1 MKRAKLNNDKI
12 TALYCR
18 LSKDDGTNNESMSI
32 STQKTMLKDYAKRN
46 GFLNCQFYVDDGY
59 SGTNYDRPAFRQL
72 IEDIQDGE
80 VSTLITKDL
89 SRLGRNY
96 LETGTYIEVFF
107 PNHNVRY
114 IAINDGVD
122 SIDNAQMDITPF
134 RNIINE
140 MYAKDTSRKIKS
152 ALHARR
158 MQGKYMATT
167 APFGYQKD
175 EKDHNHLV
183 IDEVTAPVVEL
194 IFSIAEEGVGLHTIC
209 NRLRKAKVLKPSFYK
224 KELFERFMDEEKM
237 YDWDTAYVSQILHN
251 PVYAGNLT
259 VADKPTKTMHFRKRQ
274 YIPFAEREVIYGTHE
289 PIIEQN
295 RWNNVQKILQSRPP
309 VIGESSSG
317 YDNIFRGVI
326 KCADCGSAMLA
337 KVEQKRKRNNVL
349 DKTFYC
355 CTKYR
360 KFGKDGCSSHN
371 IEARTVHEVVLADI
385 QKHAGQ
391 ALTDRKAM
399 VTDIAERLNL
409 QMSADREQQKKE
421 LRQCKQRVSEIENLY
436 AKLYEDL
443 TRELITEKRFQM
455 LSARYDSEQE
465 ELTAKIKELEKS
477 AIADKEQLSSIEH
490 FAEQIS
496 GYAGITELNFK
507 IINQLIEKILVSEPV
522 EIDGQKIQRLTIHY
536 KFIGAKEAIF
546 KLTNLQK
553 NSILIKPCSRGV
565 SGALYPQSAPV
576 GVMLYRGPA
585 SA

>member
-209 NRLRKAKVLKPSFYK
+209 NRLRKAKVIKPSFYK

-259 VADKPTKTMHFRKRQ
+259 VADKPTKTMRSKKRQ

-317 YDNIFRGVI
+317 YDNIFRGTI

-360 KFGKDGCSSHN
+360 KFGKEGCSSHT

-399 VTDIAERLNL
+399 VTEIAERLNL

-443 TRELITEKRFQM
+443 TRELLTEKRFQM

-477 AIADKEQLSSIEH
+477 AIADKEQLSSIEQ

-522 EIDGQKIQRLTIHY
+522 EVDGQKIQRLTIHY
-536 KFIGAKEAIF
+536 KFIGALET
-546 KLTNLQK
+546 LE
-553 NSILIKPCSRGV
+553 
-565 SGALYPQSAPV
+565 
-576 GVMLYRGPA
+576 
-585 SA
+585 

>member
-32 STQKTMLKDYAKRN
+32 STQKTMLKEYAKRN

-209 NRLRKAKVLKPSFYK
+209 NRLRKAKVIKPSFYK
-224 KELFERFMDEEKM
+224 KEMFERYTDEEKM
-237 YDWDTAYVSQILHN
+237 YDWDTAYVSKILHD

-259 VADKPTKTMHFRKRQ
+259 VAERPTKTMRSKKRQ
-274 YIPFAEREVIYGTHE
+274 YIPYAEREIIYGTHE

-295 RWNNVQKILQSRPP
+295 RWNTVQKILDGRPP

-317 YDNIFRGVI
+317 YDNIFRGII

-360 KFGKDGCSSHN
+360 KFGKEGCSSHT

-399 VTDIAERLNL
+399 VTEIAERLNL
-409 QMSADREQQKKE
+409 QLSADKEQQKKE

-536 KFIGAKEAIF
+536 KFIGALET
-546 KLTNLQK
+546 LE
-553 NSILIKPCSRGV
+553 
-565 SGALYPQSAPV
+565 
-576 GVMLYRGPA
+576 
-585 SA
+585 

>member
-152 ALHARR
+152 ALHARK

-209 NRLRKAKVLKPSFYK
+209 NRLRKAKVMKPSFYK
-224 KELFERFMDEEKM
+224 KELFERFTDEEKM

-259 VADKPTKTMHFRKRQ
+259 VADKPTKTMRSKKRQ
-274 YIPFAEREVIYGTHE
+274 YIPYAEREIIYGTHE

-317 YDNIFRGVI
+317 YDNIFRGII

-337 KVEQKRKRNNVL
+337 KVEQKRKRNNVI

-360 KFGKDGCSSHN
+360 KFGKEGCSSHT

-391 ALTDRKAM
+391 ALADRKAM
-399 VTDIAERLNL
+399 VTEIAERLNL
-409 QMSADREQQKKE
+409 QLSADREQQKKE

-536 KFIGAKEAIF
+536 KFIGALET
-546 KLTNLQK
+546 LE
-553 NSILIKPCSRGV
+553 
-565 SGALYPQSAPV
+565 
-576 GVMLYRGPA
+576 
-585 SA
+585 

>member
-18 LSKDDGTNNESMSI
+18 LSKDDGTNSESMSI
-32 STQKTMLKDYAKRN
+32 STQKTMLKDYAKLN

-72 IEDIQDGE
+72 IGDIQDGE

-209 NRLRKAKVLKPSFYK
+209 NRLRKAKVIKPSFYK
-224 KELFERFMDEEKM
+224 KEMFERYTDEEKM
-237 YDWDTAYVSQILHN
+237 YDWDTAYVSKILRN

-259 VADKPTKTMHFRKRQ
+259 VAERPTKTMRSKKRQ
-274 YIPFAEREVIYGTHE
+274 YIPYAEREVIYGTHE

-295 RWNNVQKILQSRPP
+295 RWNTVQKILDGRPP
-309 VIGESSSG
+309 VIEESSSG

-360 KFGKDGCSSHN
+360 KFGKEGCSSHT
-371 IEARTVHEVVLADI
+371 IEARTVPEVVLADI

-399 VTDIAERLNL
+399 VTEIAERLNL

-443 TRELITEKRFQM
+443 TRELLTEKRFQM
-455 LSARYDSEQE
+455 LSARFDSEQE

-477 AIADKEQLSSIEH
+477 AIADREQLSSIEQ

-522 EIDGQKIQRLTIHY
+522 EVDGQKIQRLTIHY
-536 KFIGAKEAIF
+536 KFIGALET
-546 KLTNLQK
+546 LE
-553 NSILIKPCSRGV
+553 
-565 SGALYPQSAPV
+565 
-576 GVMLYRGPA
+576 
-585 SA
+585 

>member
-259 VADKPTKTMHFRKRQ
+259 VADKPTKTMRSKKRQ
-274 YIPFAEREVIYGTHE
+274 YIPYAEREIIYGTHE

-317 YDNIFRGVI
+317 YDNIFRGII

-337 KVEQKRKRNNVL
+337 KVEQKRKRNNVI

-360 KFGKDGCSSHN
+360 KFGKEGCSSHT

-399 VTDIAERLNL
+399 ITEIAERLNL
-409 QMSADREQQKKE
+409 QLSADKEQQKKE

-465 ELTAKIKELEKS
+465 ELTSKIKELEKS

-522 EIDGQKIQRLTIHY
+522 EVDGQKIQRLTIHY
-536 KFIGAKEAIF
+536 KFIGALET
-546 KLTNLQK
+546 LE
-553 NSILIKPCSRGV
+553 
-565 SGALYPQSAPV
+565 
-576 GVMLYRGPA
+576 
-585 SA
+585 

>member
-259 VADKPTKTMHFRKRQ
+259 VADKPTKTIRSKKRQ

-317 YDNIFRGVI
+317 YDNIFRGII

-360 KFGKDGCSSHN
+360 KFGKEGCSSHT

-399 VTDIAERLNL
+399 VTEIAERLNL

-443 TRELITEKRFQM
+443 TRELLTEKRFQM

-477 AIADKEQLSSIEH
+477 AIADREQLSSIEQ

-522 EIDGQKIQRLTIHY
+522 EVDGQKIQRLTIHY
-536 KFIGAKEAIF
+536 KFIGALET
-546 KLTNLQK
+546 LE
-553 NSILIKPCSRGV
+553 
-565 SGALYPQSAPV
+565 
-576 GVMLYRGPA
+576 
-585 SA
+585 

>member
-259 VADKPTKTMHFRKRQ
+259 VADKPTKTMHSKKRQ

-295 RWNNVQKILQSRPP
+295 RWNNVQKILESRPP

-317 YDNIFRGVI
+317 YDNIFRGII

-360 KFGKDGCSSHN
+360 KFGKEGCSSHT

-399 VTDIAERLNL
+399 VTEIAERLNL

-443 TRELITEKRFQM
+443 TRELLTEKRFQM
-455 LSARYDSEQE
+455 LSARFDSEQE

-477 AIADKEQLSSIEH
+477 AIADKEQLSSIEQ

-522 EIDGQKIQRLTIHY
+522 EVDGQKIQRLTIHY
-536 KFIGAKEAIF
+536 KFIGALET
-546 KLTNLQK
+546 LE
-553 NSILIKPCSRGV
+553 
-565 SGALYPQSAPV
+565 
-576 GVMLYRGPA
+576 
-585 SA
+585 

>member
-32 STQKTMLKDYAKRN
+32 GTQKTMLKEYAKRN

-59 SGTNYDRPAFRQL
+59 SGTNYDRPAFQQL
-72 IEDIQDGE
+72 IEDIRNGE
-80 VSTLITKDL
+80 ISTLITKDL

-114 IAINDGVD
+114 IAVNDGVD
-122 SIDNAQMDITPF
+122 SIDNTQMDITPF

-259 VADKPTKTMHFRKRQ
+259 VADKPTKTMRSKKRQ

-317 YDNIFRGVI
+317 YDNIFRGTI

-399 VTDIAERLNL
+399 VTEIAERLNL

-443 TRELITEKRFQM
+443 TRELLTEKRFQM

-522 EIDGQKIQRLTIHY
+522 EVDGQKIQRLTIHY
-536 KFIGAKEAIF
+536 KFIGALET
-546 KLTNLQK
+546 LE
-553 NSILIKPCSRGV
+553 
-565 SGALYPQSAPV
+565 
-576 GVMLYRGPA
+576 
-585 SA
+585 

>member
-107 PNHNVRY
+107 PNHDVRY

-209 NRLRKAKVLKPSFYK
+209 NRLRKAKVIKPSFYK
-224 KELFERFMDEEKM
+224 KEMFERYTDEEKM
-237 YDWDTAYVSQILHN
+237 YDWDTAYVSKILHD

-259 VADKPTKTMHFRKRQ
+259 VAERPTKTMRSKKRQ
-274 YIPFAEREVIYGTHE
+274 YIPYAEREVIYGTHE
-289 PIIEQN
+289 PIIEQS
-295 RWNNVQKILQSRPP
+295 RWNTVQKILESRPP

-360 KFGKDGCSSHN
+360 KFGKEGCSSHT

-391 ALTDRKAM
+391 ALADRKAM
-399 VTDIAERLNL
+399 VTEIAERLNL
-409 QMSADREQQKKE
+409 QLSADKEQQKKE

-455 LSARYDSEQE
+455 LSARFDSEQE

-477 AIADKEQLSSIEH
+477 AIADKEQLSSIEQ

-522 EIDGQKIQRLTIHY
+522 EVDGQKIQRLTIHY
-536 KFIGAKEAIF
+536 KFIGALET
-546 KLTNLQK
+546 LE
-553 NSILIKPCSRGV
+553 
-565 SGALYPQSAPV
+565 
-576 GVMLYRGPA
+576 
-585 SA
+585 

>member
-152 ALHARR
+152 ALHARK

-209 NRLRKAKVLKPSFYK
+209 NRLRKAKVIKPSFYK
-224 KELFERFMDEEKM
+224 REMFERYTDEEKM
-237 YDWDTAYVSQILHN
+237 YDWDTAYVSKILHD

-259 VADKPTKTMHFRKRQ
+259 VAERPTKTMRSKKRQ
-274 YIPFAEREVIYGTHE
+274 YIPYAEREVIYGTHE
-289 PIIEQN
+289 PIIEQS
-295 RWNNVQKILQSRPP
+295 RWNTVQKILESRPP

-360 KFGKDGCSSHN
+360 KFGKEGCSSHT

-391 ALTDRKAM
+391 ALADRKAM
-399 VTDIAERLNL
+399 VTEIAERLNL
-409 QMSADREQQKKE
+409 QLSADKEQQKKE

-455 LSARYDSEQE
+455 LSARFDSEQE

-522 EIDGQKIQRLTIHY
+522 EVDGQKIQRLTIHY
-536 KFIGAKEAIF
+536 KFIGALET
-546 KLTNLQK
+546 LE
-553 NSILIKPCSRGV
+553 
-565 SGALYPQSAPV
+565 
-576 GVMLYRGPA
+576 
-585 SA
+585 

>member
-259 VADKPTKTMHFRKRQ
+259 VADKPTKTMRSKKRQ
-274 YIPFAEREVIYGTHE
+274 YIPYAEREIIYGTHE

-295 RWNNVQKILQSRPP
+295 RWNTVQKILDGRPP

-360 KFGKDGCSSHN
+360 KFGKEGCSSHT

-443 TRELITEKRFQM
+443 TRELLTEKRFQM
-455 LSARYDSEQE
+455 LSARFDSEQE

-477 AIADKEQLSSIEH
+477 AIADKEQLSSIEQ

-522 EIDGQKIQRLTIHY
+522 EVDGQKIQRLTIHY
-536 KFIGAKEAIF
+536 KFIGALET
-546 KLTNLQK
+546 LE
-553 NSILIKPCSRGV
+553 
-565 SGALYPQSAPV
+565 
-576 GVMLYRGPA
+576 
-585 SA
+585 

>member
-259 VADKPTKTMHFRKRQ
+259 VADKPTKTMHSKKRQ

-399 VTDIAERLNL
+399 VTEIAERLNL
-409 QMSADREQQKKE
+409 QLSADKEQQKKE

-477 AIADKEQLSSIEH
+477 AIADKEQLSSIEQ

-522 EIDGQKIQRLTIHY
+522 EVDGQKIQRLTIHY
-536 KFIGAKEAIF
+536 KFIGALET
-546 KLTNLQK
+546 LE
-553 NSILIKPCSRGV
+553 
-565 SGALYPQSAPV
+565 
-576 GVMLYRGPA
+576 
-585 SA
+585 

>member
-209 NRLRKAKVLKPSFYK
+209 NRLRKAKVIKPSFYK
-224 KELFERFMDEEKM
+224 KEMFERYTDEEKM
-237 YDWDTAYVSQILHN
+237 YDWDTAYVSKILHD

-259 VADKPTKTMHFRKRQ
+259 VAERPTKTMRSKKRQ
-274 YIPFAEREVIYGTHE
+274 YIPYAEREVIYGTHE
-289 PIIEQN
+289 PIIEQS
-295 RWNNVQKILQSRPP
+295 RWNTVQKILESRPP

-360 KFGKDGCSSHN
+360 KFGKEGCSSHT

-391 ALTDRKAM
+391 ALADRKAM
-399 VTDIAERLNL
+399 VTEIAERLNL
-409 QMSADREQQKKE
+409 QLSADKEQQKKE

-455 LSARYDSEQE
+455 LSARFDSEQE

-522 EIDGQKIQRLTIHY
+522 EVDGQKIQRLTIHY
-536 KFIGAKEAIF
+536 KFIGALET
-546 KLTNLQK
+546 LE
-553 NSILIKPCSRGV
+553 
-565 SGALYPQSAPV
+565 
-576 GVMLYRGPA
+576 
-585 SA
+585 

>member
-209 NRLRKAKVLKPSFYK
+209 NRLRKAKVIKPSFYK
-224 KELFERFMDEEKM
+224 KEMFERYTDEEKM
-237 YDWDTAYVSQILHN
+237 YDWDTAYVSKILHD

-259 VADKPTKTMHFRKRQ
+259 VAERPTKTMRSKKRQ
-274 YIPFAEREVIYGTHE
+274 YIPYAEREVIYGTHE

-295 RWNNVQKILQSRPP
+295 RWNNVQKILESRPP

-360 KFGKDGCSSHN
+360 KFGKEGCSAHT

-399 VTDIAERLNL
+399 VTEIAERLNL
-409 QMSADREQQKKE
+409 QLSADKEQQKKE

-443 TRELITEKRFQM
+443 TRELLTEKRFQM

-477 AIADKEQLSSIEH
+477 AIADKEQLSSIEQ

-522 EIDGQKIQRLTIHY
+522 EVDGQKIQRLTIHY
-536 KFIGAKEAIF
+536 KFIGALET
-546 KLTNLQK
+546 LE
-553 NSILIKPCSRGV
+553 
-565 SGALYPQSAPV
+565 
-576 GVMLYRGPA
+576 
-585 SA
+585 

>member
-107 PNHNVRY
+107 PNHDVRY

-152 ALHARR
+152 ALHARK

-224 KELFERFMDEEKM
+224 KEMFERYTDEEKM
-237 YDWDTAYVSQILHN
+237 YDWDTAYVSKILHD

-259 VADKPTKTMHFRKRQ
+259 VAERPTKTMRSKKRQ
-274 YIPFAEREVIYGTHE
+274 YIPYAEREVIYGTHE
-289 PIIEQN
+289 PIIEQS
-295 RWNNVQKILQSRPP
+295 RWNTVQKILESRPP

-360 KFGKDGCSSHN
+360 KFGKEGCSSHT

-391 ALTDRKAM
+391 ALADRKAM
-399 VTDIAERLNL
+399 VTEIAERLNL
-409 QMSADREQQKKE
+409 QLSADKEQQKKE

-455 LSARYDSEQE
+455 LSARFDSEQE

-477 AIADKEQLSSIEH
+477 AIADKEQLSSIEQ

-522 EIDGQKIQRLTIHY
+522 EVDGQKIQRLTIHY
-536 KFIGAKEAIF
+536 KFIGALET
-546 KLTNLQK
+546 LE
-553 NSILIKPCSRGV
+553 
-565 SGALYPQSAPV
+565 
-576 GVMLYRGPA
+576 
-585 SA
+585 

>member
-209 NRLRKAKVLKPSFYK
+209 NRLRKAKVIKPSFYK
-224 KELFERFMDEEKM
+224 REMFERYTDEEKM
-237 YDWDTAYVSQILHN
+237 YDWDTAYVSKILHD

-259 VADKPTKTMHFRKRQ
+259 VAERPTKTMRSKKRQ
-274 YIPFAEREVIYGTHE
+274 YIPYAEREVIYGTHE
-289 PIIEQN
+289 PIIEQS
-295 RWNNVQKILQSRPP
+295 RWNTVQKILESRPP

-317 YDNIFRGVI
+317 YDNIFRGII

-360 KFGKDGCSSHN
+360 KFGKEGCSSHT

-391 ALTDRKAM
+391 ALADRKAM
-399 VTDIAERLNL
+399 VTEIAERLNL

-455 LSARYDSEQE
+455 LSARFDSEQE
-465 ELTAKIKELEKS
+465 ELTARIKELEKS
-477 AIADKEQLSSIEH
+477 AIADKEQLSSIEQ

-522 EIDGQKIQRLTIHY
+522 EVDGQKIQRLTIHY
-536 KFIGAKEAIF
+536 KFIGALET
-546 KLTNLQK
+546 LE
-553 NSILIKPCSRGV
+553 
-565 SGALYPQSAPV
+565 
-576 GVMLYRGPA
+576 
-585 SA
+585 

>member
-1 MKRAKLNNDKI
+1 MHCCDVI
-12 TALYCR
+12 LYVR
-18 LSKDDGTNNESMSI
+18 LT
-32 STQKTMLKDYAKRN
+32 
-46 GFLNCQFYVDDGY
+46 
-59 SGTNYDRPAFRQL
+59 
-72 IEDIQDGE
+72 
-80 VSTLITKDL
+80 
-89 SRLGRNY
+89 
-96 LETGTYIEVFF
+96 
-107 PNHNVRY
+107 
-114 IAINDGVD
+114 
-122 SIDNAQMDITPF
+122 
-134 RNIINE
+134 NE

-259 VADKPTKTMHFRKRQ
+259 VADKPTKTMRSKKRQ

-360 KFGKDGCSSHN
+360 KFGKEGCSSHT

-443 TRELITEKRFQM
+443 TRELLTEKRFQM

-477 AIADKEQLSSIEH
+477 AIADREQLSSIEQ

-522 EIDGQKIQRLTIHY
+522 EVDGQKIQRLTIHY
-536 KFIGAKEAIF
+536 KFIGALET
-546 KLTNLQK
+546 LE
-553 NSILIKPCSRGV
+553 
-565 SGALYPQSAPV
+565 
-576 GVMLYRGPA
+576 
-585 SA
+585 

>member
-12 TALYCR
+12 TALYCG

-158 MQGKYMATT
+158 MQGKYMAAT

-209 NRLRKAKVLKPSFYK
+209 NRLRKAKVIKPSFYK
-224 KELFERFMDEEKM
+224 REMFERYTDEEKM
-237 YDWDTAYVSQILHN
+237 YDWDTAYVSKILHD

-259 VADKPTKTMHFRKRQ
+259 VAERPTKTMRSKKRQ
-274 YIPFAEREVIYGTHE
+274 YIPYAEREVIYGTHE
-289 PIIEQN
+289 PIIEQS
-295 RWNNVQKILQSRPP
+295 RWNTVQKILESRPP

-317 YDNIFRGVI
+317 YDNIFRGII

-360 KFGKDGCSSHN
+360 KFGKEGCSAHT

-399 VTDIAERLNL
+399 VTEIAERLNL
-409 QMSADREQQKKE
+409 QLSADKEQQKKE

-443 TRELITEKRFQM
+443 TRELLTEKRFQM
-455 LSARYDSEQE
+455 LSARFDSEQE

-477 AIADKEQLSSIEH
+477 AIADKEQLSSIEQ

-507 IINQLIEKILVSEPV
+507 IINQLIEKFLVSEPV
-522 EIDGQKIQRLTIHY
+522 EVDGQKTQRLTIHY
-536 KFIGAKEAIF
+536 KFIGALET
-546 KLTNLQK
+546 LE
-553 NSILIKPCSRGV
+553 
-565 SGALYPQSAPV
+565 
-576 GVMLYRGPA
+576 
-585 SA
+585 

>member
-209 NRLRKAKVLKPSFYK
+209 NRLRKAKVIKPSFYK
-224 KELFERFMDEEKM
+224 KEMFERYTDEEKM

-259 VADKPTKTMHFRKRQ
+259 VADKPTKTMRSKKRQ
-274 YIPFAEREVIYGTHE
+274 YIPYAEREIIYGTHE

-317 YDNIFRGVI
+317 YDNIFRGII

-337 KVEQKRKRNNVL
+337 KVEQKRKRNNVI

-360 KFGKDGCSSHN
+360 KFGKEGCSSHT

-391 ALTDRKAM
+391 ALADRKAM
-399 VTDIAERLNL
+399 VTEIAERLNL
-409 QMSADREQQKKE
+409 QLSADKEQQKKE

-536 KFIGAKEAIF
+536 KFIGALET
-546 KLTNLQK
+546 LE
-553 NSILIKPCSRGV
+553 
-565 SGALYPQSAPV
+565 
-576 GVMLYRGPA
+576 
-585 SA
+585 

>member
-259 VADKPTKTMHFRKRQ
+259 VADKPTKTMRSKKRQ
-274 YIPFAEREVIYGTHE
+274 YIPYAEREIIYGTHE

-360 KFGKDGCSSHN
+360 KFGKEGCSSHT

-443 TRELITEKRFQM
+443 TRELLTEKRFQM

-477 AIADKEQLSSIEH
+477 AIADREQLSSIEQ

-522 EIDGQKIQRLTIHY
+522 EVDGQKIQRLTIHY
-536 KFIGAKEAIF
+536 KFIGALET
-546 KLTNLQK
+546 LE
-553 NSILIKPCSRGV
+553 
-565 SGALYPQSAPV
+565 
-576 GVMLYRGPA
+576 
-585 SA
+585 

>member
-259 VADKPTKTMHFRKRQ
+259 VADKPTKTMRSKKRQ
-274 YIPFAEREVIYGTHE
+274 YIPYAEREVIYGTHE

-317 YDNIFRGVI
+317 YDNIFRGII

-360 KFGKDGCSSHN
+360 KFGKEGCSSHT

-399 VTDIAERLNL
+399 VTEIAERLNL

-443 TRELITEKRFQM
+443 TRELLTEKRFQM
-455 LSARYDSEQE
+455 LSARFDSEQE

-477 AIADKEQLSSIEH
+477 AIADKEQLSSIEQ

-536 KFIGAKEAIF
+536 KFIGALET
-546 KLTNLQK
+546 LE
-553 NSILIKPCSRGV
+553 
-565 SGALYPQSAPV
+565 
-576 GVMLYRGPA
+576 
-585 SA
+585 

>member
-107 PNHNVRY
+107 PNHDVRY

-152 ALHARR
+152 ALHARK

-209 NRLRKAKVLKPSFYK
+209 NRLRKAKVIKPSFYK
-224 KELFERFMDEEKM
+224 KEMFERYTDEEKM
-237 YDWDTAYVSQILHN
+237 YDWDTAYVSKILHD

-259 VADKPTKTMHFRKRQ
+259 VAERPTKTMRSKKRQ
-274 YIPFAEREVIYGTHE
+274 YIPYAEREVIYGTHE
-289 PIIEQN
+289 PIIEQS
-295 RWNNVQKILQSRPP
+295 RWNTVQKILESRPP

-317 YDNIFRGVI
+317 YDNIFRGII

-360 KFGKDGCSSHN
+360 KFGKEGCSSHT

-391 ALTDRKAM
+391 ALADRKAM
-399 VTDIAERLNL
+399 VTEIAERLNL

-455 LSARYDSEQE
+455 LSARFDSEQE

-536 KFIGAKEAIF
+536 KFIGALET
-546 KLTNLQK
+546 LE
-553 NSILIKPCSRGV
+553 
-565 SGALYPQSAPV
+565 
-576 GVMLYRGPA
+576 
-585 SA
+585 

>member
-152 ALHARR
+152 ALHARK

-224 KELFERFMDEEKM
+224 KELFERFMDEGKM

-259 VADKPTKTMHFRKRQ
+259 VADKPTKTMRSKKRQ
-274 YIPFAEREVIYGTHE
+274 YIPYAEREIIYGTHE

-360 KFGKDGCSSHN
+360 KFGKEGCSAHT

-391 ALTDRKAM
+391 ALADRKAM
-399 VTDIAERLNL
+399 VTEIAERLNL
-409 QMSADREQQKKE
+409 QLSADKEQQKKE

-443 TRELITEKRFQM
+443 TRELLTEKRFQM

-477 AIADKEQLSSIEH
+477 AIADKEQLSSIEQ

-522 EIDGQKIQRLTIHY
+522 EVDGQKIQRLTIHY
-536 KFIGAKEAIF
+536 KFIGALET
-546 KLTNLQK
+546 LE
-553 NSILIKPCSRGV
+553 
-565 SGALYPQSAPV
+565 
-576 GVMLYRGPA
+576 
-585 SA
+585 

>member
-259 VADKPTKTMHFRKRQ
+259 VADKPTKTMRSKKRQ
-274 YIPFAEREVIYGTHE
+274 YIPYAEREIIYGTHE

-295 RWNNVQKILQSRPP
+295 RWNTVQKILDGRPP

-360 KFGKDGCSSHN
+360 KFGKDGCSSHT

-399 VTDIAERLNL
+399 VTEIAERLNL

-443 TRELITEKRFQM
+443 TRELLTEKRFQM

-477 AIADKEQLSSIEH
+477 AIADKEQLSSIEQ

-522 EIDGQKIQRLTIHY
+522 EVDGQKIQRLTIHY
-536 KFIGAKEAIF
+536 KFIGALET
-546 KLTNLQK
+546 LE
-553 NSILIKPCSRGV
+553 
-565 SGALYPQSAPV
+565 
-576 GVMLYRGPA
+576 
-585 SA
+585 

>member
-209 NRLRKAKVLKPSFYK
+209 NRLRKAKVIKPSFYK
-224 KELFERFMDEEKM
+224 KEMFERYTDEEKM
-237 YDWDTAYVSQILHN
+237 YDWDTAYVSKILHD

-259 VADKPTKTMHFRKRQ
+259 VAERPTKTMRSKKRQ
-274 YIPFAEREVIYGTHE
+274 YIPYAEREIIYGTHE

-295 RWNNVQKILQSRPP
+295 RWNTVQKILESRPP

-317 YDNIFRGVI
+317 YDNIFRGII

-360 KFGKDGCSSHN
+360 KFGKEGCSSHT

-399 VTDIAERLNL
+399 VTEIAERLNL

-443 TRELITEKRFQM
+443 TRELLTEKRFQM

-477 AIADKEQLSSIEH
+477 AIADREQLSSIEQ

-522 EIDGQKIQRLTIHY
+522 EVDGQKIQRLTIHY
-536 KFIGAKEAIF
+536 KFIGALET
-546 KLTNLQK
+546 LE
-553 NSILIKPCSRGV
+553 
-565 SGALYPQSAPV
+565 
-576 GVMLYRGPA
+576 
-585 SA
+585 

>member
-259 VADKPTKTMHFRKRQ
+259 VADKPTKTMRSKKRQ
-274 YIPFAEREVIYGTHE
+274 YIPYAEREIIYGTHE

-360 KFGKDGCSSHN
+360 KFGKEGCSAHT

-443 TRELITEKRFQM
+443 TRELLTEKRFQM
-455 LSARYDSEQE
+455 LSARFDSEQE

-477 AIADKEQLSSIEH
+477 AIADKEQLSSIEQ

-522 EIDGQKIQRLTIHY
+522 EVDGQKIQRLTIHY
-536 KFIGAKEAIF
+536 KFIGALET
-546 KLTNLQK
+546 LE
-553 NSILIKPCSRGV
+553 
-565 SGALYPQSAPV
+565 
-576 GVMLYRGPA
+576 
-585 SA
+585 

>member
-209 NRLRKAKVLKPSFYK
+209 NRLRKAKVIKPSFYK
-224 KELFERFMDEEKM
+224 KEMFERYTDEEKM
-237 YDWDTAYVSQILHN
+237 YDWDTAYVSKILHD

-259 VADKPTKTMHFRKRQ
+259 VAERPTKTMRSKKRQ
-274 YIPFAEREVIYGTHE
+274 YIPYAEREVIYGTHE
-289 PIIEQN
+289 PIIEQS
-295 RWNNVQKILQSRPP
+295 RWNTVQKILESRPP

-360 KFGKDGCSSHN
+360 KFGKEGCSSHT

-399 VTDIAERLNL
+399 VTEIAERLNL

-443 TRELITEKRFQM
+443 TRELLTEKRFQM
-455 LSARYDSEQE
+455 LSARFDSEQE

-477 AIADKEQLSSIEH
+477 AIADKEQLSSIEQ

-536 KFIGAKEAIF
+536 KFIGALET
-546 KLTNLQK
+546 LE
-553 NSILIKPCSRGV
+553 
-565 SGALYPQSAPV
+565 
-576 GVMLYRGPA
+576 
-585 SA
+585 

>member
-209 NRLRKAKVLKPSFYK
+209 NRLRKAKVIKPSFYK
-224 KELFERFMDEEKM
+224 KEMFERYTDEEKM
-237 YDWDTAYVSQILHN
+237 YDWDTAYVSKILHD

-259 VADKPTKTMHFRKRQ
+259 VAERPTKTMRSKKRQ
-274 YIPFAEREVIYGTHE
+274 YIPYAEREVIYGTHE

-295 RWNNVQKILQSRPP
+295 RWNNVQKILESRPP

-360 KFGKDGCSSHN
+360 KFGKEGCSSHT

-399 VTDIAERLNL
+399 VTEIAERLNL
-409 QMSADREQQKKE
+409 QLSADREQQKKE

-443 TRELITEKRFQM
+443 TRELLTEKRFQM

-477 AIADKEQLSSIEH
+477 AIADKEQLSSIEQ

-536 KFIGAKEAIF
+536 KFIGALET
-546 KLTNLQK
+546 LE
-553 NSILIKPCSRGV
+553 
-565 SGALYPQSAPV
+565 
-576 GVMLYRGPA
+576 
-585 SA
+585 

>member
-209 NRLRKAKVLKPSFYK
+209 NRLRKAEVLKPSFYK

-259 VADKPTKTMHFRKRQ
+259 VADKPTKTMRSKKRQ
-274 YIPFAEREVIYGTHE
+274 YIPYAEREIIYGTHE
-289 PIIEQN
+289 PIIEQS
-295 RWNNVQKILQSRPP
+295 RWNTVQKILQSRPP

-371 IEARTVHEVVLADI
+371 IEARTVHEVVLTDI

-391 ALTDRKAM
+391 ALTDRKTM
-399 VTDIAERLNL
+399 VMDIAERLNL

-443 TRELITEKRFQM
+443 TRELLTEKRFQM

-477 AIADKEQLSSIEH
+477 AIADKEQLSSIEQ

-522 EIDGQKIQRLTIHY
+522 EVDGQKIQRLTIHY
-536 KFIGAKEAIF
+536 KFIGALET
-546 KLTNLQK
+546 LE
-553 NSILIKPCSRGV
+553 
-565 SGALYPQSAPV
+565 
-576 GVMLYRGPA
+576 
-585 SA
+585 

>member
-152 ALHARR
+152 ALHARK

-175 EKDHNHLV
+175 DKDHNHLV

-194 IFSIAEEGVGLHTIC
+194 IFSIAEEGVGLYTIC
-209 NRLRKAKVLKPSFYK
+209 NRLRKAKVIKPSFYK
-224 KELFERFMDEEKM
+224 KEMFERYTDEEKM
-237 YDWDTAYVSQILHN
+237 YDWDTAYVSKILHD

-259 VADKPTKTMHFRKRQ
+259 VAERPTKTMRSKKRQ
-274 YIPFAEREVIYGTHE
+274 YIPYAEREVIYGTHE
-289 PIIEQN
+289 PIIEQS
-295 RWNNVQKILQSRPP
+295 RWNTVQKILESRPP

-360 KFGKDGCSSHN
+360 KFGKEGCSSHT

-391 ALTDRKAM
+391 ALADRKAM
-399 VTDIAERLNL
+399 VTEIAERLNL
-409 QMSADREQQKKE
+409 QLSADKEQQKKE

-455 LSARYDSEQE
+455 LSARFDSEQE

-522 EIDGQKIQRLTIHY
+522 EVDGQKIQRLTIHY
-536 KFIGAKEAIF
+536 KFIGALET
-546 KLTNLQK
+546 LE
-553 NSILIKPCSRGV
+553 
-565 SGALYPQSAPV
+565 
-576 GVMLYRGPA
+576 
-585 SA
+585 

>member
-152 ALHARR
+152 ALHARK

-194 IFSIAEEGVGLHTIC
+194 IFSIAEEGVGLHTI
-209 NRLRKAKVLKPSFYK
+209 
-224 KELFERFMDEEKM
+224 
-237 YDWDTAYVSQILHN
+237 
-251 PVYAGNLT
+251 
-259 VADKPTKTMHFRKRQ
+259 
-274 YIPFAEREVIYGTHE
+274 
-289 PIIEQN
+289 
-295 RWNNVQKILQSRPP
+295 WN
-309 VIGESSSG
+309 
-317 YDNIFRGVI
+317 
-326 KCADCGSAMLA
+326 
-337 KVEQKRKRNNVL
+337 
-349 DKTFYC
+349 T
-355 CTKYR
+355 
-360 KFGKDGCSSHN
+360 
-371 IEARTVHEVVLADI
+371 
-385 QKHAGQ
+385 
-391 ALTDRKAM
+391 
-399 VTDIAERLNL
+399 
-409 QMSADREQQKKE
+409 
-421 LRQCKQRVSEIENLY
+421 
-436 AKLYEDL
+436 
-443 TRELITEKRFQM
+443 
-455 LSARYDSEQE
+455 
-465 ELTAKIKELEKS
+465 
-477 AIADKEQLSSIEH
+477 
-490 FAEQIS
+490 
-496 GYAGITELNFK
+496 
-507 IINQLIEKILVSEPV
+507 
-522 EIDGQKIQRLTIHY
+522 
-536 KFIGAKEAIF
+536 
-546 KLTNLQK
+546 
-553 NSILIKPCSRGV
+553 
-565 SGALYPQSAPV
+565 
-576 GVMLYRGPA
+576 
-585 SA
+585 

>member
-152 ALHARR
+152 ALHARK

-209 NRLRKAKVLKPSFYK
+209 NRLRKAKVIKPSFYK
-224 KELFERFMDEEKM
+224 KEMFERYTDEEKM
-237 YDWDTAYVSQILHN
+237 YDWDTAYVSKILHD

-259 VADKPTKTMHFRKRQ
+259 VAERPTKTMRSKKRQ
-274 YIPFAEREVIYGTHE
+274 YIPYAEREVIYGTHE
-289 PIIEQN
+289 PIIEQS
-295 RWNNVQKILQSRPP
+295 RWNTVQKILESRPP

-360 KFGKDGCSSHN
+360 KFGKEGCSAHT

-391 ALTDRKAM
+391 ALADRKAM
-399 VTDIAERLNL
+399 VTEIAERLNL
-409 QMSADREQQKKE
+409 QLSADKEQQKKE

-455 LSARYDSEQE
+455 LSARFDSEQE

-477 AIADKEQLSSIEH
+477 AIADKEQLSSIEQ

-522 EIDGQKIQRLTIHY
+522 EVDGQKIQRLTIHY
-536 KFIGAKEAIF
+536 KFIGALET
-546 KLTNLQK
+546 LE
-553 NSILIKPCSRGV
+553 
-565 SGALYPQSAPV
+565 
-576 GVMLYRGPA
+576 
-585 SA
+585 